1 MPSATT
7 FLLDA
12 RGRVHLEAIH
22 GKGEGARPHRQC
34 AFQGIVTMTRAK
46 DEVRSTV
53 RLLLQAIALAA
64 TQALLFGFCELVVAS
79 RSPLWMGGSREQ
91 WIVWFGAC
99 AAYAVVILLLAFCFF
114 RLLSIILKNAL
125 DAETR
130 LAAGILLSSLF
141 VLLFLAISS
150 SKMVGGWSVPVAAS
164 FIACATLGIVLSRRG
179 WASPI
184 GASLMTM
191 IAVAGGA
198 SLLQGGTDL
207 IAPSRPSLLQVT
219 AVAHVCIVL
228 GVSVAALAMFR
239 QHASRGKALRLTL
252 PLCGVAAFLPLGLGL
267 LPGKPESGDG
277 HANVL
282 LITADTLRAD
292 YCGVYGGPAPT
303 PALERLA
310 ANGVNFTQCKTLA
323 PWTVP
328 SICGMFSSKYPPSI
342 SVEAGASE
350 RELETASYFKLAGY
364 WQDPDSATSVNRFS
378 QDGYVTAAVCGNGI
392 LADQRWLLED
402 FHERLM
408 FSTTWC
414 FYDEY
419 AGQVPIV
426 ADSISL
432 LAPELLPLHTGDT
445 TAIAVRFAKRFL
457 ARKRGEPFFLWVHF
471 FDPHA
476 PYTPPVRF
484 YGPGAPDSE
493 KPLPQNVFDGSD
505 DLTREEARALYLG
518 EIRYVDEGVGEILDA
533 LDAHGLT
540 DSTYVCFSAD
550 HGEEFW
556 DHEGQGH
563 GHSLF
568 DELLH
573 VPLIMSGPG
582 IVPATIDKPVS
593 SIHTVAT
600 LLDLAGLDQPES
612 GRGTSL
618 KPVLLGEEFDV
629 LDQPCFAQATRG
641 TPLQMVQLG
650 DHKLIRNLDSGAL
663 SLFDVAHDPQELHN
677 LADAHPDTVTALE
690 ERLRAWQDSF
700 PWDFGI
706 VTGRAANAIALH
718 KPSEAERDALA
729 ALGYL

>member
-1 MPSATT
+1 MTRTRDEIRSS
-7 FLLDA
+7 
-12 RGRVHLEAIH
+12 VHLFLRAITL
-22 GKGEGARPHRQC
+22 
-34 AFQGIVTMTRAK
+34 V
-46 DEVRSTV
+46 
-53 RLLLQAIALAA
+53 A
-64 TQALLFGFCELVVAS
+64 TQAFLFGFCELVVAS

-99 AAYAVVILLLAFCFF
+99 AAYAAVILLLAFCFF
-114 RLLSIILKNAL
+114 LLLSILLKNAI
-125 DAETR
+125 DAEAR
-130 LAAGILLSSLF
+130 LVAGILLSSLF

-150 SKMVGGWSVPVAAS
+150 SKMEGGWPVLVAAS
-164 FIACATLGIVLSRRG
+164 LVGCGMLGIALMRLELAG
-179 WASPI
+179 LI
-184 GASLMTM
+184 GTSIMTM

-198 SLLQGGTDL
+198 SLLQGATDL
-207 IAPSRPSLLQVT
+207 IAPSRPNLLQVT

-239 QHASRGKALRLTL
+239 QHASRGKALCLAL

-267 LPGKPESGDG
+267 LPGKPGSGDG
-277 HANVL
+277 RANVL

-292 YCGVYGGPAPT
+292 YCGTYGGPAPT

-342 SVEAGASE
+342 SVEADASE

-378 QDGYVTAAVCGNGI
+378 QNGYVTAAVCGNGI

-402 FHERLM
+402 FHESLM
-408 FSTTWC
+408 FSTPWC
-414 FYDEY
+414 FYDECL
-419 AGQVPIV
+419 GQVPIV
-426 ADSISL
+426 GDSISL
-432 LAPELLPLHTGDT
+432 FAPDLLPRHTGDT
-445 TAIAVRFAKRFL
+445 TAIAARFAKRFL
-457 ARKRGEPFFLWVHF
+457 ERRRSEPFFLWVHF

-484 YGPGAPDSE
+484 YGPGTPDPGE
-493 KPLPQNVFDGSD
+493 PLPQDVMDGSST
-505 DLTREEARALYLG
+505 LTRDEARALYLG

-540 DSTYVCFSAD
+540 DSTFVCFSAD

-582 IVPATIDKPVS
+582 IVPAMIDKPVS

-600 LLDLAGLDQPES
+600 LLDLAGLEQPES

-618 KPVLLGEEFDV
+618 KQVLLGEDFDA
-629 LDQPCFAQATRG
+629 LAQPCFAQATRG

-650 DHKLIRNLDSGAL
+650 DYKLIRNLDSREL
-663 SLFDVAHDPQELHN
+663 LLFDVEHDPQELHN
-677 LADAHPDTVTALE
+677 LATAHPDTVTALE

>member
-1 MPSATT
+1 
-7 FLLDA
+7 
-12 RGRVHLEAIH
+12 
-22 GKGEGARPHRQC
+22 
-34 AFQGIVTMTRAK
+34 MTRAWNRL
-46 DEVRSTV
+46 RSIT
-53 RLLLQAIALAA
+53 RLLPQATALAA
-64 TQALLFGFCELVVAS
+64 TQALLLGFCELVVAS
-79 RSPLWMGGSREQ
+79 RSPLWMGGSRDQ
-91 WIVWFGAC
+91 WVVWFGAC
-99 AAYAVVILLLAFCFF
+99 AAYTVAVLLLAFCFY
-114 RLLSIILKNAL
+114 LLLAILFKNAIV
-125 DAETR
+125 AEAR
-130 LAAGILLSSLF
+130 LVAGVLLSSLF
-141 VLLFLAISS
+141 VLLFLAITS
-150 SKMVGGWSVPVAAS
+150 SKMEGGWPVLVAAS
-164 FIACATLGIVLSRRG
+164 LVAFGMLGIAQSRRG

-184 GASLMTM
+184 GTSLMAA
-191 IAVAGGA
+191 IAIAGGA
-198 SLLQGGTDL
+198 SLLRGGMDL
-207 IAPSRPSLLQVT
+207 VAPAQRGLLQVT
-219 AVAHVCIVL
+219 AIAHVCIVL

-239 QHASRGKALRLTL
+239 QHASRGKALRLAL
-252 PLCGVAAFLPLGLGL
+252 PLCVVAAFVPLGLGL
-267 LPGKPESGDG
+267 LPGKPGSGDG
-277 HANVL
+277 RANVL

-292 YCGVYGGPAPT
+292 YCGIYGGPAPT

-310 ANGVNFTQCKTLA
+310 ANGANFTQCKTLA

-364 WQDPDSATSVNRFS
+364 WQDPDSAPIVNRFS
-378 QDGYVTAAVCGNGI
+378 QNGYVTAAVCGNGI

-414 FYDEY
+414 FYDECL
-419 AGQVPIV
+419 GQVPIV

-432 LAPELLPLHTGDT
+432 FAPELLPRHTGDT

-484 YGPGAPDSE
+484 YGPGTPDPGE
-493 KPLPQNVFDGSD
+493 PLPQNVFDGSSE
-505 DLTREEARALYLG
+505 LAREEARALYLG

-556 DHEGQGH
+556 EHEGQGH

-582 IVPATIDKPVS
+582 IVPAMIDKSVS

-618 KPVLLGEEFDV
+618 KPVLLGEDFNA

-650 DHKLIRNLDSGAL
+650 DYKLIRNLDSGEL
-663 SLFDVAHDPQELHN
+663 LLFDVEHDPQELHN
-677 LADAHPDTVTALE
+677 LATAHPDTVTELE

-700 PWDFGI
+700 PWIFGI